1 MKRHGTRK
9 KRTFAQLRKLY
20 ADGKKIKSEQLRK
33 DSERIMDQ
41 LQSLQ
46 LRSHNGDPSAVR
58 EYAKEMIPKMSQI
71 VRAYKRSDDPGGV
84 WIEEGRLEKLKRM
97 KDYKF

>member
-1 MKRHGTRK
+1 MKRHSSRK
-9 KRTFAQLRKLY
+9 KRTFGQLRKLY
-20 ADGKKIKSEQLRK
+20 AEGKKIKSNQLRK

-41 LQSLQ
+41 LQSLR
-46 LRSHNGDPSAVR
+46 LRAHNGDPNTVR

-84 WIEEGRLEKLKRM
+84 WIEEGRLETLKRM
-97 KDYKF
+97 KDYKS